1 MRNAIVTGSNGFLG
15 SYIAEEFSRNS
26 WVVTG
31 IDRRPV
37 SQEAGFDQIT
47 QISHIQSVV
56 PSTVF
61 DEILLSQQPEIFIHA
76 AGPSSVS
83 DSIKN
88 PVHDF
93 EGSVRFLFNVLDA
106 LRRCSPRTRLIFLSS
121 AAVYGNPTTLPISET
136 TPLYPIS
143 PYGFHKMICEKLIE
157 EFFSV
162 YKIKSCSTRI
172 FSSYGPGQ
180 KKMVLWDIGQKALK
194 GTPVNLHGTGNE
206 TRDLIHA
213 NDLSRCIRLIAE
225 NGSFS
230 AESYNIGNGIEISIN
245 TLAKKMIHSLGTD
258 NDIVFNQKVLVGDP
272 LRWCADIS
280 KIRALGYR
288 STISLAEGL
297 HDYAEWVKHP

>member
-26 WVVTG
+26 WAVTG

-37 SQEAGFDQIT
+37 SQEAGFDQPK
-47 QISHIQSVV
+47 QIYHIQSVV
-56 PSTVF
+56 PSSSF
-61 DEILLSQQPEIFIHA
+61 DEILLSQQPEILIHA

-106 LRRCSPRTRLIFLSS
+106 LRRCSPKTRLIFLSS
-121 AAVYGNPTTLPISET
+121 AAVYGNPTSLPISET
-136 TPLYPIS
+136 APRNPIS

-157 EFFSV
+157 EFFSA
-162 YKIKSCSTRI
+162 YKIKSCSARI

-194 GTPVNLHGTGNE
+194 GTPVTLYGTGNE

-213 NDLSRCIRLIAE
+213 TDLSRCIRLIAE
-225 NGSFS
+225 NGSFL
-230 AESYNIGNGIEISIN
+230 AESYNVGNGIEITIN
-245 TLAKKMIHSLGTD
+245 MLAKKMIHSLGT
-258 NDIVFNQKVLVGDP
+258 NNALVFNQKVRMGDP
-272 LRWCADIS
+272 CRWCADIS

-297 HDYAEWVKHP
+297 HGYAEWVKHP